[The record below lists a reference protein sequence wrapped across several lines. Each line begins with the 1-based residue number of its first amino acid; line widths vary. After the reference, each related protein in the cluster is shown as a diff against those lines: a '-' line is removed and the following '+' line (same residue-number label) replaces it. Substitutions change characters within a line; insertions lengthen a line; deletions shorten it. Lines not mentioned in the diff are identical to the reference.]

1 MAFLANLQIHG
12 TDLTKEFDIDISVKE
27 DSEVT
32 EAISILTNL
41 VGSNST
47 YTLNMGINY
56 ETIEEDSLSINL
68 TSEIEFTDEIEIEDL
83 TEENSVSIEDL
94 SEEQLT
100 EISELLQKVLNNKLS
115 EIAFIDINTNEILV
129 SQNSEEEEDE
139 TLKQEAKE
147 ALIAAV
153 QEEMTLALELD
164 KEYTIQDL
172 SGLEVEGY
180 SVIVLISENIATIDI
195 DGYIFYIDSGFNLSE

>member
-1 MAFLANLQIHG
+1 MAFLVNLQIHG

-32 EAISILTNL
+32 ETISILTNL